1 MWPASAGALGK
12 IRNCQIAVTL
22 QYQVGRSVLCIDA
35 DRYLPE
41 SWADDAGR
49 RKKSGIPA
57 ETGCRPKW
65 QMALEMI
72 RRARSS
78 GLNGPVLADSA
89 YGSVT
94 AFRRELDAMGMEW
107 CLGIDSTLKVIDAD
121 EDLGEVGLQDA
132 IGRPPPA
139 PQADRAIRRVGERGR
154 MGSRTA
160 GFFSQSDLA
169 AG

>member
-1 MWPASAGALGK
+1 
-12 IRNCQIAVTL
+12 
-22 QYQVGRSVLCIDA
+22 VL
-35 DRYLPE
+35 
-41 SWADDAGR
+41 
-49 RKKSGIPA
+49 
-57 ETGCRPKW
+57 T
-65 QMALEMI
+65 
-72 RRARSS
+72 
-78 GLNGPVLADSA
+78 DSA

-121 EDLGEVGLQDA
+121 EDLGEVGLQGA
-132 IGRPPPA
+132 IGRPPVRPRKHH
-139 PQADRAIRRVGERGR
+139 RAIRRVGERGR